1 MERPAFSYRSDPA
14 VPVFAD
20 DRPVVVYDG
29 DCPICSRSARLLLR
43 HDGHARFRLMAAGS
57 VPGRAL
63 YAHYGLDPHL
73 DDHPTMILLQDG
85 RAWLRSEAVLR
96 IAVGLGGIFLLTAV
110 FRVVPAGLRD
120 RAYDFVAR
128 NRMKPGPGGAVCV
141 LMPDVD
147 PDRIPG

>member
-20 DRPVVVYDG
+20 DRPVLVYDG
-29 DCPICSRSARLLLR
+29 DCPICSRSARMMLR
-43 HDGHARFRLMAAGS
+43 HDRRARFRLMAAGS

-85 RAWLRSEAVLR
+85 RAWLRSEAALR
-96 IAVGLGGIFLLTAV
+96 IAAGLGGVFLLATV
-110 FRVVPAGLRD
+110 FRIVPAGLRD
-120 RAYDFVAR
+120 RIYDFVAR
-128 NRMKPGPGGAVCV
+128 NRMRAGLGGAVCV
-141 LMPDVD
+141 LSPDIN
-147 PDRIPG
+147 PDRILG